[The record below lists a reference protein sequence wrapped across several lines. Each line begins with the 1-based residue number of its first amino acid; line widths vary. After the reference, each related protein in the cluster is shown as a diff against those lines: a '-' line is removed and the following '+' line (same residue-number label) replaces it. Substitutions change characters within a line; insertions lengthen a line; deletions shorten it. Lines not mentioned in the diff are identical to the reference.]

1 MKNLIHILNN
11 YHDPFPHIHGRGG
24 LQFHPSR
31 RIIGGMLGGAEE
43 TAITRSGD
51 RPVFLN
57 DSDDEPEP
65 TPAEEDDDHEL
76 AEFNEYLNPIPFTD
90 EDMEYYKTAPKDA
103 LKELERQDLQ
113 TTVEQ
118 YKIYDKLYKEYIEKY
133 DDPNY
138 KASPYDQNQMK
149 SRKKQI
155 EQLISV
161 FHKMAKFMKDE
172 LLKNQE
178 DLNYKKYVEI
188 NKKLKYNLM
197 QLLIKNLNAISL
209 IDEHKPK
216 KDISEMDQTNLT
228 FIKNKFDYGRLDQI
242 DKNLNNGMVVEF
254 NASLLKFISM
264 IDKSLRDFR
273 EIILKNHKGDR
284 AIPYTL
290 LFTND
295 KIQLIDSFQERNN
308 YNKKLEKE
316 KGKLTKLSNE
326 KNLAEQAMIAKAKE
340 EAFLKELEQEDK
352 GKKSKKKDKKALVK
366 MELPAEEPEPEVI
379 EAEEPEPEK
388 VSKKKGGKKEKAE
401 AIDVETVVDTR
412 TIEQRE
418 ADLLKQNVIIA
429 TDLDKAIDNIFTMS
443 DHKGDALTLNDRNK
457 LLAQYIKTGEL
468 PNPDNV
474 LKTIT
479 KLQIKLSPSK
489 NQLELYRK
497 TQATIDTKKKGFD
510 ILDAD
515 VLKLMEG
522 TKEQP
527 ETYSA
532 GDAYEIVLFK
542 KGQDIL
548 KSLTGSKTNFV
559 LNSQISSASS
569 RSTEGIM
576 KDFSSGLDLETLKR
590 AFTYDL
596 LNELFCI
603 EAKNYYTMFFVSEL
617 KQCGGVVMQIS
628 KFIGRSPFV
637 GSTEQGYYKPYYIIQ
652 DNKLKLYNVLQSYK
666 PSASGSFEQKW
677 VFGNKSK
684 AKEILF
690 NVKCRDCIVG
700 MNIKDLPLHLETIT
714 DPIGTRTDLYSINIE
729 KSIAKG
735 VLMKGDTDDTV
746 KIPISYFKPII

>member
-11 YHDPFPHIHGRGG
+11 YHDPFPHIQGRGG
-24 LQFHPSR
+24 LQYHPSR

-43 TAITRSGD
+43 TEIIPTETEITTSEVIPSFD
-51 RPVFLN
+51 
-57 DSDDEPEP
+57 DSDDEENKELSQDEVIEYMEKPPDLSNYELNYYSM
-65 TPAEEDDDHEL
+65 ADDDELNQVERDDLKISKDLIDKYKQYIADIIIQSSKPDFILDDAKKEFKKNKKEIDKLIIRNKKFIKMIKSELAKNPNEIYEKYLKINLKLKQNVMHEL
-76 AEFNEYLNPIPFTD
+76 VQALYHMHQIEVRGIFKIP
-90 EDMEYYKTAPKDA
+90 TAPKEFSSET
-103 LKELERQDLQ
+103 K
-113 TTVEQ
+113 TT
-118 YKIYDKLYKEYIEKY
+118 IDNKL
-133 DDPNY
+133 D
-138 KASPYDQNQMK
+138 
-149 SRKKQI
+149 
-155 EQLISV
+155 
-161 FHKMAKFMKDE
+161 AKFIYTIDE
-172 LLKNQE
+172 KLKNGE
-178 DLNYKKYVEI
+178 VVNFKK
-188 NKKLKYNLM
+188 
-197 QLLIKNLNAISL
+197 S
-209 IDEHKPK
+209 
-216 KDISEMDQTNLT
+216 
-228 FIKNKFDYGRLDQI
+228 
-242 DKNLNNGMVVEF
+242 
-254 NASLLKFISM
+254 
-264 IDKSLRDFR
+264 DF
-273 EIILKNHKGDR
+273 
-284 AIPYTL
+284 
-290 LFTND
+290 D
-295 KIQLIDSFQERNN
+295 KI
-308 YNKKLEKE
+308 KKI
-316 KGKLTKLSNE
+316 KGKLIELTGELFNREDGKRFMDEILYMNDTVDIIDGLPERIEKRKKENE
-326 KNLAEQAMIAKAKE
+326 KKQKIENEKILAEQAIIAKAKE
-340 EAFLKELEQEDK
+340 EEFLKELEKEDK

-388 VSKKKGGKKEKAE
+388 VSKKKGGKKEKAI
-401 AIDVETVVDTR
+401 AVETVVDTR
-412 TIEQRE
+412 TNEQRE

-457 LLAQYIKTGEL
+457 LLAHYIKIGEL
-468 PNPDNV
+468 PNTDNV

-497 TQATIDTKKKGFD
+497 TQATIDTNKNAFD

-532 GDAYEIVLFK
+532 GDAWEKVLFK
-542 KGQDIL
+542 KGQNLL
-548 KSLTGSKTNFV
+548 KSLTKSKTDFY
-559 LNSQISSASS
+559 LNSEISSASS

-684 AKEILF
+684 AKEIFF

-700 MNIKDLPLHLETIT
+700 MNIKDLPLHLETVT